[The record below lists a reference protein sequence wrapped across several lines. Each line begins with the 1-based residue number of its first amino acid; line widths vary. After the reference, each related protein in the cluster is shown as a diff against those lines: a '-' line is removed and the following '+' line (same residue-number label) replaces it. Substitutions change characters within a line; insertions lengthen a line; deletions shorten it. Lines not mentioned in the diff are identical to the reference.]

1 MGKKQKSNKNKKKI
15 KNRIDEKEFWVNNKS
30 FGYKHPAIVNIFK
43 FSLLAAMIAGI
54 IYVAICAKT
63 ILYCDELK
71 IAKEDLIIKF
81 ENSTVYDMDGNY
93 LATLSSGTKRKCI
106 SLSEMSEYLPKAYIA
121 IEDERFYDHFGVDLK
136 RTAAATLT
144 YLVHMGNSDFGG
156 STITQQVVKNI
167 TQDKEDSANRKV
179 KEMAKAVQV
188 EHYLNKEQI
197 LELYLNIIFIGGNDI
212 NGVELGAKYYF
223 DKTAKDLSIAEC
235 AYMAGI
241 NHAPNGYKPFDTEN
255 AEMQEKIKKRTKT
268 VLGKMKELNYINEEQ
283 YNQAIAEV
291 DGGLHFQKGDT
302 NPTTVVSYQTDAAI
316 QQIINQIMEE
326 KNVNKQMAEM
336 MLYSGGLK
344 IFTTQK
350 TDIQNAVEVELSDQ
364 RFLIHNQDQSSMA
377 NVVIIE
383 NGTGNVVACG
393 TGIEPEYIK
402 TNIGNFNYPI
412 SMRKQ
417 TGSCMKP
424 ISVIA
429 PGLETGTIT
438 GATVFFDG
446 ETTFGKYKPK
456 NYYAGYKGA
465 MTMREAIAISA
476 NIPNIKALARIGVD
490 NSMKFCE
497 SVGITGLGQEG
508 LALALGGLTNG
519 TTTCNMA
526 GAYSAIAND
535 GVYIEPTFYTKVL
548 DADDNVYIQ
557 CKSVEERSHVVMSPQ
572 NAYIEKSILQSVVAP
587 GGTATYCYVPGMDVA
602 AKTGT
607 TNNDYDR
614 WLCGFTPYYTA
625 ACWFGYEKNATVY
638 YSGNPAGIIW
648 SEIMR
653 TIHTGYEPAEFVQ
666 PEGIVA
672 ATICTAT
679 GHVATGHCSSTYV
692 EYFREGTVPSPCEGH
707 NSVLICNETG
717 LLASDTCTDVSYAI
731 YPKGLEQEQNAPW
744 STPYS
749 ETSGPSAYCP
759 GNHEPEVVIN
769 EEPIVSEPVV
779 QTPTPAPTPE
789 PAPAPTPEPTPEPAP
804 APAPEPT
811 PAPTPAPAPTPTQQT
826 TSSNDDIVVT
836 DIPLNENPIP

>member
-1 MGKKQKSNKNKKKI
+1 M
-15 KNRIDEKEFWVNNKS
+15 V
-30 FGYKHPAIVNIFK
+30 
-43 FSLLAAMIAGI
+43 
-54 IYVAICAKT
+54 
-63 ILYCDELK
+63 
-71 IAKEDLIIKF
+71 
-81 ENSTVYDMDGNY
+81 
-93 LATLSSGTKRKCI
+93 
-106 SLSEMSEYLPKAYIA
+106 
-121 IEDERFYDHFGVDLK
+121 
-136 RTAAATLT
+136 
-144 YLVHMGNSDFGG
+144 
-156 STITQQVVKNI
+156 
-167 TQDKEDSANRKV
+167 
-179 KEMAKAVQV
+179 
-188 EHYLNKEQI
+188 
-197 LELYLNIIFIGGNDI
+197 
-212 NGVELGAKYYF
+212 
-223 DKTAKDLSIAEC
+223 
-235 AYMAGI
+235 
-241 NHAPNGYKPFDTEN
+241 
-255 AEMQEKIKKRTKT
+255 
-268 VLGKMKELNYINEEQ
+268 
-283 YNQAIAEV
+283 
-291 DGGLHFQKGDT
+291 
-302 NPTTVVSYQTDAAI
+302 
-316 QQIINQIMEE
+316 E

-344 IFTTQK
+344 IYTTQK
-350 TDIQNAVEVELSDQ
+350 TDIQNAVEAELSDQ
-364 RFLIHNQDQSSMA
+364 RFLIHHQATGQSSMA

-412 SMRKQ
+412 SMKKQ

-438 GATVFFDG
+438 AATVFFDG

-456 NYYAGYKGA
+456 NYYQGYKGA

-490 NSMKFCE
+490 NSIKFCE

-508 LALALGGLTNG
+508 LALALGGLTHG
-519 TTTCNMA
+519 TTTYNMA
-526 GAYSAIAND
+526 GAYSTIAND

-548 DADDNVYIQ
+548 DSEDNVYIE
-557 CKSVEERSHVVMSPQ
+557 CKSIEERSHVVMSPQ

-587 GGTATYCYVPGMDVA
+587 GGTATYCYVPGMEVA

-648 SEIMR
+648 AELMR
-653 TIHTGYEPAEFVQ
+653 TIHTGYEPAVFVQ

-672 ATICTAT
+672 ANICKAT

-692 EYFREGTVPSPCEGH
+692 EYFREGTVPSACEGH

-749 ETSGPSAYCP
+749 STSGPSAYCP
-759 GNHEPEVVIN
+759 GNHEPEVIIE
-769 EEPIVSEPVV
+769 EEPIPVETSVPPPSADQTPVV
-779 QTPTPAPTPE
+779 KSEETPM
-789 PAPAPTPEPTPEPAP
+789 PEPAP
-804 APAPEPT
+804 APAAT
-811 PAPTPAPAPTPTQQT
+811 AG
-826 TSSNDDIVVT
+826 DDIVVT
-836 DIPLNENPIP
+836 EEPLPPKEAANPAPSNVENTTPTTATSPFENPIPSGDGN